1 MLTDLDDF
9 YCFAQVVEHGG
20 FNAAERATDIPKS
33 KLSRRVHNLEERLGV
48 RLIQRSS
55 RHFAVTEIGMN
66 VYRHAQVMMN
76 AAQAAHDLVDHLSI
90 QPRGVI
96 KVSLPVSIAQN
107 EIAKILPEFLK
118 AYPEIKVQL
127 IVSNRRVD
135 IVNEGIDI
143 ALRVRSNLDDDPSL
157 VIRKFSNIEQ
167 HLFASQAYLNEFGD
181 LKKPE
186 DLSQHKILSMSDEHL
201 DQFMVVHN
209 QQQQPKK
216 IKVNPT
222 VMGSDL
228 MMLAQLARQ
237 NCGIV
242 LLPDTIVEDYVAS
255 GELVRV
261 LPDWHAPH
269 GIFHAV
275 YPSRRGLL
283 PAVRVFIDYL
293 VEKLTIREHIG
304 SFDFRYETAKKSLSK
319 TDKL

>member
-1 MLTDLDDF
+1 MLSDLDDF
-9 YCFAQVVEHGG
+9 YCFALVVEHGG
-20 FNAAERATDIPKS
+20 FSAAERATDIPKS
-33 KLSRRVHNLEERLGV
+33 KLSRRVYNLEEHLGV

-55 RHFAVTEIGMN
+55 RHFAVTDIGMN
-66 VYRHAQVMMN
+66 IYRHAQVMIN

-107 EIAKILPEFLK
+107 EIAKILPQFLK
-118 AYPEIKVQL
+118 TYPEIKIQL

-135 IVNEGIDI
+135 IINEGIDV

-157 VIRKFSNIEQ
+157 VIRKFENIEQ
-167 HLFASQAYLNEFGD
+167 HLFASQAYLNEFGE
-181 LKKPE
+181 LRQPE
-186 DLSQHKILSMSDEHL
+186 DLSQHHILSMVDEHL
-201 DQFMVVHN
+201 DQHIVVHDEHN
-209 QQQQPKK
+209 HQKK
-216 IKVNPT
+216 IKVNPL

-228 MMLAQLARQ
+228 MMLAQLTRQ
-237 NCGIV
+237 NCGIA
-242 LLPDTIVEDYVAS
+242 LLPDTIVEDYVQS

-261 LPDWHAPH
+261 LPSWKAPH

-293 VEKLTIREHIG
+293 VEHLNK
-304 SFDFRYETAKKSLSK
+304 Y
-319 TDKL
+319 

>member
-1 MLTDLDDF
+1 MLSDLDDF
-9 YCFAQVVEHGG
+9 YCFALVVEHGG
-20 FNAAERATDIPKS
+20 FSAAERATDIPKS
-33 KLSRRVHNLEERLGV
+33 KLSRRVYNLEEHLGV

-55 RHFAVTEIGMN
+55 RHFAVTDIGMN
-66 VYRHAQVMMN
+66 IYRHAQVMMN

-107 EIAKILPEFLK
+107 EIAKILPKFLK
-118 AYPEIKVQL
+118 TYPEIKVQL

-135 IVNEGIDI
+135 IINEGIDV
-143 ALRVRSNLDDDPSL
+143 ALRVRSNLDDDPNL
-157 VIRKFSNIEQ
+157 VLRKFENIEQ

-181 LKKPE
+181 LKQPE
-186 DLSQHKILSMSDEHL
+186 DLSDHQILSMSDEHL
-201 DQFMVVHN
+201 DQYIVVHDN
-209 QQQQPKK
+209 KKQQKK
-216 IKVNPT
+216 IKVNPV

-242 LLPDTIVEDYVAS
+242 LLPDSIVQDYVQS

-261 LPDWHAPH
+261 LPDWKAPH

-293 VEKLTIREHIG
+293 VEQ
-304 SFDFRYETAKKSLSK
+304 LSK
-319 TDKL
+319 Y

>member
-1 MLTDLDDF
+1 MLSDLDDF
-9 YCFAQVVEHGG
+9 YCFALVVEHGG
-20 FNAAERATDIPKS
+20 FSAAERATDIPKS
-33 KLSRRVHNLEERLGV
+33 KLSRRVYNLEEHLGV

-107 EIAKILPEFLK
+107 EIAKILPKFLK
-118 AYPEIKVQL
+118 TYPEIKVQL

-135 IVNEGIDI
+135 IINEGIDV
-143 ALRVRSNLDDDPSL
+143 ALRVRSNLDDDPNL
-157 VIRKFSNIEQ
+157 VLRKFENIEQ

-181 LKKPE
+181 LKQPE
-186 DLSQHKILSMSDEHL
+186 DLSQHHILSMSDEHL
-201 DQFMVVHN
+201 DQYIVVHDDKN
-209 QQQQPKK
+209 QQKK
-216 IKVNPT
+216 IKVNPM

-228 MMLAQLARQ
+228 TMLAQLARQ
-237 NCGIV
+237 NCGIA
-242 LLPDTIVEDYVAS
+242 LLPDTIVQDYVQS

-261 LPDWHAPH
+261 LPDWKAPH

-293 VEKLTIREHIG
+293 VEQ
-304 SFDFRYETAKKSLSK
+304 LSK
-319 TDKL
+319 H

>member
-20 FNAAERATDIPKS
+20 FSAAERATDIPKS

-55 RHFAVTEIGMN
+55 RHFAVTDIGIN
-66 VYRHAQVMMN
+66 VYRHAQVMMT

-96 KVSLPVSIAQN
+96 KMSLPVSIAQN

-118 AYPEIKVQL
+118 TYPEIKVQL

-135 IVNEGIDI
+135 IINEGIDI
-143 ALRVRSNLDDDPSL
+143 ALRVRSNLDDDPTL
-157 VIRKFSNIEQ
+157 VLRKFEKIEQ
-167 HLFASQAYLNEFGD
+167 HLFASQAYLNQYGD
-181 LKKPE
+181 LKQPE
-186 DLSQHKILSMSDEHL
+186 DLSEHRILSMVDEHL
-201 DQFMVVHN
+201 DQHIVVHDEDN
-209 QQQQPKK
+209 HQKK
-216 IKVNPT
+216 IKVNPV

-237 NCGIV
+237 NCGIA
-242 LLPDTIVEDYVAS
+242 LLPDTIAQDYIES

-261 LPDWHAPH
+261 LPNWKAPH
-269 GIFHAV
+269 GILHAV
-275 YPSRRGLL
+275 YPSRRGQL
-283 PAVRVFIDYL
+283 PAVRVLIDYL
-293 VEKLTIREHIG
+293 VKQ
-304 SFDFRYETAKKSLSK
+304 LSK
-319 TDKL
+319 Y

>member
-1 MLTDLDDF
+1 MLSDLDDF
-9 YCFAQVVEHGG
+9 YCFALVVEHGG
-20 FNAAERATDIPKS
+20 FSAAERATDIPKS
-33 KLSRRVHNLEERLGV
+33 KLSRRVYNLEEHLGV

-55 RHFAVTEIGMN
+55 RHFAVTDIGMN
-66 VYRHAQVMMN
+66 IYRHAQVMMN

-107 EIAKILPEFLK
+107 EIAKILPKFLK
-118 AYPEIKVQL
+118 TYPEIKVQL
-127 IVSNRRVD
+127 IVSNHRVD
-135 IVNEGIDI
+135 IINEGIDV
-143 ALRVRSNLDDDPSL
+143 ALRVRSNLDDDPNL
-157 VIRKFSNIEQ
+157 VLRKFENIEQ

-181 LKKPE
+181 LKQPE
-186 DLSQHKILSMSDEHL
+186 DLSDHQILSMSDEHL
-201 DQFMVVHN
+201 DQYIVVHDHKK
-209 QQQQPKK
+209 QQKK
-216 IKVNPT
+216 IKVNPV

-242 LLPDTIVEDYVAS
+242 LLPDSIVQDYVQS

-261 LPDWHAPH
+261 LPDWKAPH

-293 VEKLTIREHIG
+293 VQQ
-304 SFDFRYETAKKSLSK
+304 LSK
-319 TDKL
+319 Y